1 MRVLVTGGAGYIGSA
16 MTEALVLA
24 GHDVTVYD
32 NLSRGHRDAVISDAA
47 FVEGDLLDAETLR
60 GTLTRQRVE
69 AVIHMAGVALVGE
82 SMKEPALYYRT
93 NVTGGLT
100 LLEAMREAGTKS
112 IVFSSTC
119 AVYGMPATVPI
130 EETTSTNPVNPY
142 GESKLAFERALHWYH
157 DAHGFRA
164 ISLRYFNAAGATERC
179 GERHDPETH
188 LIPLVIDVAAGSR
201 SELTIFGDDYP
212 TRDGTCVRDYIHILD
227 LAQAHIL
234 ALEALERGDAP
245 NDAYNLGCGGEG
257 HTIREVIDCARRVT
271 GREIPARVGPRRDG
285 DPPVLVASSASIARE
300 LGWQPKHQRLEE
312 IIESAWKWK
321 LTRGAGSRGLGVGSR
336 D

>member
-300 LGWQPKHQRLEE
+300 LSWQPTHQRLEE

-321 LTRGAGSRGLGVGSR
+321 LTKGAGSRGSGVGGR

>member
-1 MRVLVTGGAGYIGSA
+1 
-16 MTEALVLA
+16 
-24 GHDVTVYD
+24 
-32 NLSRGHRDAVISDAA
+32 
-47 FVEGDLLDAETLR
+47 
-60 GTLTRQRVE
+60 
-69 AVIHMAGVALVGE
+69 
-82 SMKEPALYYRT
+82 
-93 NVTGGLT
+93 
-100 LLEAMREAGTKS
+100 
-112 IVFSSTC
+112 
-119 AVYGMPATVPI
+119 MPATVPI

-157 DAHGFRA
+157 HAHGFRA

-245 NDAYNLGCGGEG
+245 SNAYNLGCGGEG
-257 HTIREVIDCARRVT
+257 DPGSDRLCPPRDEARNPRAGGAAEGWRSAGPGGFFGQHCAR
-271 GREIPARVGPRRDG
+271 A
-285 DPPVLVASSASIARE
+285 
-300 LGWQPKHQRLEE
+300 
-312 IIESAWKWK
+312 
-321 LTRGAGSRGLGVGSR
+321 
-336 D
+336 

>member
-24 GHDVTVYD
+24 GHDVAVYD
-32 NLSRGHRDAVISDAA
+32 NLSRGHRDAVMSDAA
-47 FVEGDLLDAETLR
+47 FVEGDLLDVETLR
-60 GTLTRQRVE
+60 RALTQQRVD

-82 SMKEPALYYRT
+82 SMEKPAMYYRT
-93 NVTGGLT
+93 NVVGGLT
-100 LLEAMREAGTKS
+100 LLEAMRKAGTRS

-119 AVYGMPATVPI
+119 AVYGMPATLPI
-130 EETTSTNPVNPY
+130 EEATPTQPVNPY

-157 DAHGFRA
+157 DAHGFRT

-188 LIPLVIDVAAGSR
+188 LIPLVLDVAGGSR
-201 SELTIFGDDYP
+201 SDLTIFGDDYP

-234 ALEALERGDAP
+234 ALHALQRGGVISDVF
-245 NDAYNLGCGGEG
+245 NLGCGGDG
-257 HTIREVIDCARRVT
+257 HTIREVVDCARTVT
-271 GREIPARVGPRRDG
+271 GRDIPARVGPRRAG
-285 DPPVLVASSASIARE
+285 DPPVLVASSARITRE
-300 LGWQPKHQRLEE
+300 LGWQPHHQRLEE
-312 IIESAWKWK
+312 IIESAWKWRK
-321 LTRGAGSRGLGVGSR
+321 SRL
-336 D
+336 

>member
-24 GHDVTVYD
+24 GHHVIVYD

-60 GTLTRQRVE
+60 GALTRQRVD

-82 SMKEPALYYRT
+82 SMKKPALYYRT

-100 LLEAMREAGTKS
+100 LLEAMREAGTTS

-245 NDAYNLGCGGEG
+245 NDAYNLGCGGDG

-285 DPPVLVASSASIARE
+285 DPPALVASSASIARE
-300 LGWQPKHQRLEE
+300 LGWRPKHQQLEE

-321 LTRGAGSRGLGVGSR
+321 LTKGAGIRGSGVGGR